1 MSDIYLKKQDIELDL
16 LFDLVVE
23 NNDLQ
28 KDNTYITASLLS
40 IFTDGSQRQIG
51 TQIDG
56 KTLGNKNYN
65 VDKLSVENIKDYE
78 SGLLEALQWL
88 LDDRIVTNI
97 SIETEKTGN
106 RLDIKI
112 TFTTDSENEDNLIYS
127 LDENLEILD

>member
-1 MSDIYLKKQDIELDL
+1 MADIYLKKEDLELDL

-28 KDNTYITASLLS
+28 KDNTYVTASLLS
-40 IFTDGSQRQIG
+40 IFTDASQRQIG
-51 TQIDG
+51 TQIDS

-65 VDKLSVENIKDYE
+65 VDKLSVDNIKDYE

-97 SIETEKTGN
+97 EISTEKIGN